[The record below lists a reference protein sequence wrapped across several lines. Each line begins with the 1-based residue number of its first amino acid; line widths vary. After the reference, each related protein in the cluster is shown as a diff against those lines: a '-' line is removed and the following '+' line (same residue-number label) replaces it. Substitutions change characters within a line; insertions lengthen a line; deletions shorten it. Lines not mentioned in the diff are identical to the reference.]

1 MVNPFLPE
9 ATIMLPNLCRVLAQ
23 FKVQGAK
30 KLGSDE
36 ELTQLCRELGMT
48 WRKRLLTPI
57 VTLRVFFLQ
66 ILHGNVGFD
75 ALPHLAGFSFSGS
88 AYCAAR
94 QRLPLE
100 LLQRLLSHV
109 TRQLLLAGPLANA
122 DRWLGHRVFIA
133 DATGFS
139 LPDTPPLQKHFG
151 QAPNQKPGCGF
162 PVAFCLLLMHYGSG
176 VIQRLVA
183 APLRTN
189 EVSLLPLTH
198 RELAE
203 GDIVVGDSSFGNF
216 VQLALLAERGVWGLF
231 RLARRRV
238 VDFTPHRPH
247 VPPGKHCPSAPHS
260 RWRQQL
266 GQLDQIVDWY
276 KPPHCPPWMTPA
288 QWERLPEVLTVRE
301 LRYRITRCGF
311 RVREVTLVT
320 TLLDAQR
327 YALAALADLYRQR
340 WTIETNI
347 RHLKITLKMDALH
360 SQTVEGVHKELLM
373 FCLVYNL
380 VRLVMAQAAQA
391 QHVPITHI
399 SFLDALRWLLYT
411 ADPTPPQRL
420 ITLYLR
426 PQRHEPRVVKRRS
439 KHYPLLTRPRTELRN
454 SLLLHQLLA
463 K

>member
-23 FKVQGAK
+23 FKAQGSQ
-30 KLGSDE
+30 KLGTDE
-36 ELTQLCRELGMT
+36 ELTQLCREVGMT

-57 VTLRVFFLQ
+57 VTLRLFFQQ

-88 AYCAAR
+88 AYCVAR

-100 LLQRLLSHV
+100 LFQRLLSHV
-109 TRQLLLAGPLANA
+109 TGQLLLAGPLANA
-122 DRWLGHRVFIA
+122 DRWRGHRVLIA

-176 VIQRLVA
+176 VIQRLLA

-189 EVSLLPLTH
+189 EVSMLPQAHPELT
-198 RELAE
+198 A
-203 GDIVVGDSSFGNF
+203 GDVVVGDSSFGNF

-231 RLARRRV
+231 RLAHRI

-247 VPPGKHCPSAPHS
+247 SAPRERRSGTAHS
-260 RWRQQL
+260 RWRKQL
-266 GQLDQIVDWY
+266 GPLDQIVDWY
-276 KPPHCPPWMTPA
+276 KPEQRPSWMTPQ

-301 LRYRITRCGF
+301 LRYRVQRGGF
-311 RVREVTLVT
+311 RVREITLVT
-320 TLLDAQR
+320 TLLDVER
-327 YALAALADLYRQR
+327 YPLAALADLYHQR
-340 WTIETNI
+340 WTIETNL
-347 RHLKITLKMDALH
+347 RHLKITMKMDSLH
-360 SQTVEGVHKELLM
+360 SQTVEGIHKELLM

-380 VRLVMAQAAQA
+380 VRLVMGVAAEAQGVPLAQ
-391 QHVPITHI
+391 I
-399 SFLDALRWLLYT
+399 SFLDALHWLLYAPDLT
-411 ADPTPPQRL
+411 QQERL
-420 ITLYLR
+420 VTVYVR
-426 PQRHEPRVVKRRS
+426 PQRHEPRVVKRRA
-439 KHYPLLTRPRTELRN
+439 KHYPLLTRPRTELRKA
-454 SLLLHQLLA
+454 LLFNQLLT

>member
-1 MVNPFLPE
+1 
-9 ATIMLPNLCRVLAQ
+9 MLPNLCRVLAQ
-23 FKVQGAK
+23 FKVQAPE

-36 ELTQLCRELGMT
+36 ELTELCRALGMK

-57 VTLRVFFLQ
+57 VTLRLFFLQ

-88 AYCAAR
+88 AYCMAR

-100 LLQRLLSHV
+100 LFQRLLSHT

-122 DRWLGHRVFIA
+122 DRWLGHRVLIA

-176 VIQRLVA
+176 VIQRLWA

-189 EVSLLPLTH
+189 EVSMLPQTH
-198 RELAE
+198 PELAE
-203 GDIVVGDSSFGNF
+203 DDVVVGDSSFGNF
-216 VQLALLAERGVWGLF
+216 VQLALLQERGALGLF
-231 RLARRRV
+231 RLAQRRI

-247 VPPGKHCPSAPHS
+247 IPPRKRRSRAPHS
-260 RWRQQL
+260 RWLKQL
-266 GQLDQIVDWY
+266 GQLDQIVDWF
-276 KPPHCPPWMTPA
+276 KPEQRPPWMTPG
-288 QWERLPEVLTVRE
+288 QWDRLPEVLTVRE

-327 YALAALADLYRQR
+327 YSLQALADLYHQR
-340 WTIETNI
+340 WTIETNV
-347 RHLKITLKMDALH
+347 RHLKITMKMDTLH
-360 SQTVEGVHKELLM
+360 AQTVEGIHKELLM

-380 VRLVMAQAAQA
+380 LRLVMAEAAKT
-391 QHVPITHI
+391 QHVPLAQI

-411 ADPTPPQRL
+411 ADLTHPERL

-426 PQRHEPRVVKRRS
+426 PQRHEPRVVKRRP
-439 KHYPLLTRPRTELRN
+439 KHYPLLTRPRSELRKA
-454 SLLLHQLLA
+454 LLLNQLLL